1 MKWKIHPNI
10 PQDQVQ
16 SLIQTLSIEPSLA
29 RLLAQRGIVDFQA
42 AKSFFRPQL
51 TDLHNPHAM
60 KDMDKAV
67 DVLTAARMKGESIL
81 VYGDYDVDGTTS
93 VALVSS
99 VLKAWGY
106 PVLTYIPDRYKE
118 GYGLSS
124 QGLAYAK
131 DQGCK
136 VVVALD
142 CGIRATDKA
151 LEAKDLGLQL
161 IICDH
166 HLPGPEI
173 PAAAAVLDP
182 KQPGCSYPYKE
193 LCGCGVGFKLLQA
206 LGEALGQAPDA
217 LYAYLDL
224 VAIAIAA
231 DIVPITGENR
241 ILAYHGLKQIN
252 ESPRPGVEALLQG
265 RKKPFAVSDL
275 VFQVA
280 PRINAAG
287 RMEHA
292 MKAVDILTEPDREK
306 AFLLAEGVAVLNEN
320 RRNEEAEMTR
330 SALEQVAQTHAPERF
345 TTVVHQEGWHKGVVG
360 IVASRLQE
368 TYYRPTLVLT
378 QVNGILSGSGRS
390 IRGFDLHAALEDS
403 HDLLLQYGGHHHAVG
418 LSMLPENLPAF
429 EARFEAYAHERL
441 TPDDLEEE
449 LLIDLEVEAA
459 AINPKFHRILQQ
471 MAPFGPGNPEPLFL
485 TRRLVENGFSRQV
498 GKELDHLKV
507 NLAGGGQ
514 VFGGIHFRNGH
525 RYEELRTAPSV
536 DVVYHLYQNSFNGRE
551 SLELLVKDF
560 KPSQG

>member
-1 MKWKIHPNI
+1 MLGM
-10 PQDQVQ
+10 DQAVE
-16 SLIQTLSIEPSLA
+16 ILA
-29 RLLAQRGIVDFQA
+29 
-42 AKSFFRPQL
+42 
-51 TDLHNPHAM
+51 
-60 KDMDKAV
+60 KAHSV
-67 DVLTAARMKGESIL
+67 GESVL

-99 VLKAWGY
+99 VLKGWGY
-106 PVLTYIPDRYKE
+106 SVFTYIPDRYKE

-131 DQGCK
+131 SQGCK
-136 VVVALD
+136 VVIALD
-142 CGIRATDKA
+142 CGIRAVDKA
-151 LEAKDLGLQL
+151 LEAQDLDLQL

-182 KQPGCSYPYKE
+182 KQPGCAYPYKE

-206 LGEALGQAPDA
+206 LGEGLGKDLEP
-217 LYAYLDL
+217 LYHSLDL

-241 ILAYHGLKQIN
+241 ILAYHGLQAIN
-252 ESPRPGVEALLQG
+252 AQPRPGVEALLQG
-265 RKKPFAVSDL
+265 RKKPYAVSDL

-330 SALEQVAQTHAPERF
+330 AALEQVAQTHAQDRF
-345 TTVVHQEGWHKGVVG
+345 TTLVHQEGWHKGVVG

-418 LSMLPENLPAF
+418 LSLLPENLPAF
-429 EARFEAYAHERL
+429 EARFEAFARGLL
-441 TPDDLEEE
+441 TPEDLEEE
-449 LLIDLEVEAA
+449 LIIDLELDASD
-459 AINPKFHRILQQ
+459 INPKFHRILQQ

-485 TRRLVENGFSRQV
+485 TRHLRENGYSRQV

-525 RYEELRTAPSV
+525 RFEELRNAPAV

-551 SLELLVKDF
+551 SLELMVKDF